1 MEMLGHEL
9 VATTVKDLLSLRS
22 SLGEQPLL
30 ICQGQTLT
38 YRDADVQANRVAN
51 GLAELGVGKGD
62 TVATLMYNSVEH
74 ALVWFGC
81 AKLGAIYA
89 PLNVSLGKDDL
100 AYSIEDTGAAVIV
113 VDAELHESFAA
124 SAAGLARRPVEVI
137 FGDEHGGA
145 LPFERLL
152 DGASEEPDVVLRPN
166 DPLAIV
172 YTGGSTSMP
181 KGVLATHTYY
191 IAAALRYQEI
201 AEPVAG
207 DIHYA
212 NSHLFHSGGQQF
224 GITGP
229 LYSGITGVMHKWF
242 SASRYWDTVRE
253 HDVSI
258 IDPLGTMIAVLMRA
272 PEGPGDRDHRVRAGV
287 GVATGQVRR
296 DVRDGFEERFGIPL
310 LEVYSMTEMGV
321 MICSE
326 RSDDRRP
333 SSSGRPH
340 GWADIRIV
348 DEDDGPVAV
357 GEEGQI
363 LLRPTAFN
371 SCMVEYVNKPAET
384 IAAWRNLWYHTGD
397 LGYLDEDGFLY
408 FVERQAH
415 WIRRRGEN
423 VSSFE
428 VEKVITQIEGV
439 ADCAVVGVP
448 SELGEED
455 IKAYLQWDGGSDR
468 LDPVAVI
475 EHCKEQI
482 AFFKVPRYI
491 EYVDSLPRTLTK
503 NEIARHEL
511 RARGVGAAWDAEAPA
526 TFGA

>member
-9 VATTVKDLLSLRS
+9 VADNMRDLLSARAA
-22 SLGEQPLL
+22 LGEQPLL
-30 ICQGQTLT
+30 ICQGRTLT
-38 YRDADVQANRVAN
+38 YADADLQANRVAN
-51 GLAELGVGKGD
+51 ALAELGVEKGD
-62 TVATLMYNSVEH
+62 TVATFMYNSVEH
-74 ALVWFGC
+74 VLVWFGC

-100 AYSIEDTGAAVIV
+100 TYSLEDTGASVVV
-113 VDAELHESFAA
+113 VDEELRQTLAEATA
-124 SAAGLARRPVEVI
+124 SLADRPLQIVFGGDAG
-137 FGDEHGGA
+137 GS

-152 DGASEEPDVVLRPN
+152 EGDSRQPDVEIRAG

-207 DIHYA
+207 DVHYA

-224 GITGP
+224 GVTGP

-272 PEGPGDRDHRVRAGV
+272 PEGARDREHRVRVGV

-333 SSSGRPH
+333 GSSGRPH

-348 DEDDGPVAV
+348 DADDEPVPA
-357 GEEGQI
+357 GEQGQI
-363 LLRPTAFN
+363 VLRPTVFN
-371 SCMVEYVNKPAET
+371 SCMVEYVNKPRET
-384 IAAWRNLWYHTGD
+384 IAAWRNLWYHSGD
-397 LGYLDEDGFLY
+397 LGYLDDDGYLY
-408 FVERQAH
+408 FAERQAH

-423 VSSFE
+423 VSAFE
-428 VEKVITQIEGV
+428 VEKVISSIEGV
-439 ADCAVVGVP
+439 VDCAVVGVP
-448 SELGEED
+448 AELGEED
-455 IKAYLQWDGGSDR
+455 IKAYVQVGDGAEAPS
-468 LDPVAVI
+468 PEAVVAR
-475 EHCKEQI
+475 CAEQI
-482 AFFKVPRYI
+482 AFFKVPRYV
-491 EYVDSLPRTLTK
+491 ELVDALPRTLTK
-503 NEIARHEL
+503 SEIARSEL
-511 RARGVGAAWDAEAPA
+511 RARGVGDAWDAEAAAPS
-526 TFGA
+526 GV

>member
-1 MEMLGHEL
+1 MQMLGHEL
-9 VATTVKDLLSLRS
+9 IATNLRDLLSLRS

-38 YRDADVQANRVAN
+38 YRDADLQANRVAN
-51 GLAELGVGKGD
+51 VLAELGIGKGD

-89 PLNVSLGKDDL
+89 PLNVSLGRDDL
-100 AYSIEDTGAAVIV
+100 AYSLEDTGAAVIV
-113 VDAELHESFAA
+113 VDAELRPAFGECAA
-124 SAAGLARRPVEVI
+124 SLARPPREIVLG
-137 FGDEHGGA
+137 GDPGGA

-152 DGASEEPDVVLRPN
+152 DGDGAMPDVVVRPN

-181 KGVLATHTYY
+181 KGVLATHAYY
-191 IAAALRYQEI
+191 IAAALRYGEI

-207 DIHYA
+207 DVHYA

-229 LYSGITGVMHKWF
+229 LYAGITGVMHKWF
-242 SASRYWDTVRE
+242 SASRYWSTVRE

-296 DVRDGFEERFGIPL
+296 DVRDGFEQRFGIPL

-326 RSDDRRP
+326 RSHDRRP
-333 SSSGRPH
+333 GSSGRPH
-340 GWADIRIV
+340 GWADVCIV
-348 DEDDGPVAV
+348 DEDEEPVAC

-363 LLRPTAFN
+363 LLRPHALN
-371 SCMVEYVNKPAET
+371 SCMVEYVNKPRET

-397 LGYLDEDGFLY
+397 LGYLDDDGYLY
-408 FVERQAH
+408 FVDRQAH

-428 VEKVITQIEGV
+428 VEKAITSLAGV
-439 ADCAVVGVP
+439 ADCAVVGVR

-455 IKAYLQWDGGSDR
+455 IKAYVQWAAEAEP
-468 LDPVAVI
+468 LAPEALV
-475 EHCKEQI
+475 EHCREQI
-482 AFFKVPRYI
+482 AFFKVPRYV
-491 EYVDSLPRTLTK
+491 EYVESLPRTLTK

-511 RARGVGAAWDAEAPA
+511 RAQGVGVAWDAEASAPSG
-526 TFGA
+526 T